1 MPICSVFG
9 GMIGRMIWGD
19 QAEVNDGSKR
29 NHLDYTRDW
38 TEYDEDQLQY
48 DTECVPDLTPEQ
60 IHER

>member
-38 TEYDEDQLQY
+38 TEYDEDQLQA
-48 DTECVPDLTPEQ
+48 DAEGVPDLTPQQ